1 MTIKNEGLRAYPKFS
16 LCGLACGCCTLYLG
30 GHCPGCGAPGRPR
43 CKLLK
48 CAAEQGGIE
57 YCSQCE
63 HYPCKRMAV
72 TEDTVSFVTCRH
84 RLKDLD
90 QLKRTGPA
98 AFEAQM
104 EQKLAILAELLE
116 DYNDGRRKSF
126 YCLTVTLLP
135 LAELETVMTG
145 LRTLDPAMPVKEKA
159 AAAVNQLQ
167 AAAQRHDI
175 LLKRNLK
182 KPVQEKTNIEKE
194 EGIIL

>member
-30 GHCPGCGAPGRPR
+30 GHCPGCGAPDRPR
-43 CKLLK
+43 CRLLK

-90 QLKRTGPA
+90 
-98 AFEAQM
+98 
-104 EQKLAILAELLE
+104 
-116 DYNDGRRKSF
+116 
-126 YCLTVTLLP
+126 
-135 LAELETVMTG
+135 
-145 LRTLDPAMPVKEKA
+145 
-159 AAAVNQLQ
+159 
-167 AAAQRHDI
+167 HDRACR
-175 LLKRNLK
+175 L
-182 KPVQEKTNIEKE
+182 
-194 EGIIL
+194 

>member
-63 HYPCKRMAV
+63 HYPCKLMAAI
-72 TEDTVSFVTCRH
+72 EDTVSFVTCHH

-90 QLKRTGPA
+90 QLKRIGPA

-104 EQKLAILAELLE
+104 EQKLSLIHISRQSAS
-116 DYNDGRRKSF
+116 DPRYDRRGGK
-126 YCLTVTLLP
+126 
-135 LAELETVMTG
+135 G
-145 LRTLDPAMPVKEKA
+145 NLRA
-159 AAAVNQLQ
+159 AA
-167 AAAQRHDI
+167 RHVYDSH
-175 LLKRNLK
+175 
-182 KPVQEKTNIEKE
+182 
-194 EGIIL
+194 GSD

>member
-1 MTIKNEGLRAYPKFS
+1 
-16 LCGLACGCCTLYLG
+16 
-30 GHCPGCGAPGRPR
+30 
-43 CKLLK
+43 
-48 CAAEQGGIE
+48 
-57 YCSQCE
+57 
-63 HYPCKRMAV
+63 
-72 TEDTVSFVTCRH
+72 
-84 RLKDLD
+84 
-90 QLKRTGPA
+90 
-98 AFEAQM
+98 M

-126 YCLTVTLLP
+126 YCLAVALLP

-182 KPVQEKTNIEKE
+182 KPAQEKTNIEKE